1 MAKFSKNNFHMIINE
16 IQDMEAKDQNIWVPA
31 GCLEMMYED
40 DFGWIDYYFHSDPQ
54 DRSIEWL
61 WNKLNKSD
69 G

>member
-1 MAKFSKNNFHMIINE
+1 MIINE
-16 IQDMEAKDQNIWVPA
+16 IQDMEVKGQNIWIPI

-40 DFGWIDYYFHSDPQ
+40 DFGWIDYYFHSDTQ
-54 DRSIEWL
+54 DRKIEWL